1 MRALFSLYLGFL
13 SAFIKGR
20 MRRSGSTLPALEDSR
35 PMHPVTNANNARKP
49 AYIGRSCAADDRLFS
64 PPLLCSHWQNAA
76 AFSSSVLVVAY
87 SSSPSFSRHL
97 LIIL

>member
-13 SAFIKGR
+13 
-20 MRRSGSTLPALEDSR
+20 MRRNGSTLPALEDSR

-49 AYIGRSCAADDRLFS
+49 AYIGRSCAVDARLLP